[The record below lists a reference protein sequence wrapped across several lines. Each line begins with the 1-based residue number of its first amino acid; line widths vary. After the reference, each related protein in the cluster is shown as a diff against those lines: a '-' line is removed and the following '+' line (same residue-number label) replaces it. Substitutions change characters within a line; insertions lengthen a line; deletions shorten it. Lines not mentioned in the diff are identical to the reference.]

1 MKRLK
6 SKGGTLILMIGNSG
20 SGKDSLIQWVLKA
33 WPTGRMPPFVPTRLI
48 TRPPSPETEGF
59 VSISEEQFQQMAEK
73 GAFSLQW
80 KSYDNYYGV
89 GREIED
95 EIAKGHSVLVN
106 VSRQIVEETRKQFPQ
121 VIVIFI
127 RVPFQITETRIR
139 SRGREEGSALE
150 SRLERARENPEF
162 ASADYIIDNSGD
174 LEKAGQQLL
183 DILLEI
189 HSLQ

>member
-6 SKGGTLILMIGNSG
+6 SKEGTLILMIGNSG

-59 VSISEEQFQQMAEK
+59 ESISEEQFHQMAKK

-80 KSYDNYYGV
+80 KSYGNYYGV
-89 GREIED
+89 GREIEK
-95 EIAKGHSVLVN
+95 ELAKGLAVLVN
-106 VSRQIVEETRKQFPQ
+106 VSRQIVEETRTQFPK
-121 VIVIFI
+121 VKVIFI
-127 RVPFQITETRIR
+127 RVPLQITEARIR
-139 SRGREEGSALE
+139 SRGREQGDALE
-150 SRLERARENPEF
+150 PRLERARENPEF
-162 ASADYIIDNSGD
+162 PSADYIIDNSGD

-183 DILLEI
+183 DILLK
-189 HSLQ
+189 LN